1 MSILRVLGHVVAG
14 FVTVALLL
22 AARTITAYASG
33 EILVLRAPEEVIGGD
48 DVSVLITTSPREE
61 NIDRALVMEVPD
73 SWILKRAYSVESG
86 AEYAVG
92 VQRFAE
98 LQSRFSVKPGR
109 AVLALAD
116 TASDFDPDAV
126 GVAYFVVFSTRP
138 VPGQSASQQ
147 TTVKAA
153 LVERINP
160 DSPPEVD
167 KKTKKPK
174 ERNTEW
180 RMVYPPRIDWSLDQI
195 TARRVVQPI
204 QLVRVARSSR
214 ALLSER
220 GSHSIAELR
229 TSPEALQSFFGQP
242 FSIAFWMRTTRPGQP
257 ILTLASEAGEN
268 ASVGTSLFGT
278 AVVTTR
284 ERSAPGQSPRTKTI
298 LGFKSTIV
306 GDGAWHHLVLSRDS
320 LGVLRLFVDAQPAV
334 SGSAPAVLNA
344 ITHASLGDAR
354 GGNDFAVDEMRLSSI
369 AFRQPSEFER
379 TIATAARDTSQA
391 LAALFHFDEYVD
403 VARSSIPFRYAPA
416 GQKPQTVPMYW
427 LLDSNAQIAE
437 STSPVQFD
445 AVLLTADMISPT
457 QVMVS
462 WRAATEVGV
471 KQYVLERRVG
481 SYGAFEE
488 ILTVEAK
495 HGVRTPKRGASIIAR
510 SSYSASEELPRL
522 NGDIELYYRLASVGF
537 SEKDP
542 ITYSE
547 PIKLEYGTDR
557 DVFVEQNDPNPFN
570 PVTKIA
576 FRTTKP
582 TPVRLSIFDIIGREV
597 AVLFNG
603 KAEPGRHTYTLDATN
618 WPGGIY
624 FYKVRTSRTTVTRKM
639 VLAK

>member
-1 MSILRVLGHVVAG
+1 VAATFVVLAVVS
-14 FVTVALLL
+14 
-22 AARTITAYASG
+22 AYATG
-33 EILVLRAPEEVIGGD
+33 EILVVRAPEEVIGGD
-48 DVSVLITTSPREE
+48 DVSVLVTTSPREE
-61 NIDRALVMEVPD
+61 NIDRSLVMEVPD
-73 SWILKRAYSVESG
+73 SWTLKRAYSVESG
-86 AEYAVG
+86 AEFAVG

-98 LQSRFSVKPGR
+98 LQARFSVKPAR

-116 TASDFDPDAV
+116 TASDFDPDAA

-138 VPGQSASQQ
+138 VPGQAASQP

-160 DSPPEVD
+160 DSPPELD

-180 RMVYPPRIDWSLDQI
+180 RMVYPPRIDWSFDQI
-195 TARRVVQPI
+195 TTRRVVQPI

-214 ALLSER
+214 ALFAEH
-220 GSHSIAELR
+220 GKQAAAELR
-229 TSPEALQSFFGQP
+229 TAPEALQSFFAQP
-242 FSIAFWMRTTRPGQP
+242 FSIGFWARTTRPGQP
-257 ILTLASEAGEN
+257 ILTLSTEAGE
-268 ASVGTSLFGT
+268 SVSIGTSLFGT
-278 AVVTTR
+278 AGVTVR
-284 ERSAPGQSPRTKTI
+284 ERSAPGQTPHTRTL
-298 LGFKSTIV
+298 LGFKATIV
-306 GDGAWHHLVLSRDS
+306 GDGAWHHIVLSRDS
-320 LGVLRLFVDAQPAV
+320 LAVLRLFVDAQTPV
-334 SGSAPAVLNA
+334 SGAAPSALNSIA
-344 ITHASLGDAR
+344 HASLGDQR
-354 GGNDFAVDEMRLSSI
+354 GGNEFALDEMRFSAV
-369 AFRQPSEFER
+369 AFRQPSDFER

-391 LAALFHFDEYVD
+391 LAALFHFDEYAD
-403 VARSSIPFRYAPA
+403 IARSSIPFRYGAF

-427 LLDSNAQIAE
+427 QLDSNAQIAE

-457 QVMVS
+457 QVMIS

-481 SYGAFEE
+481 TYGAFEK

-495 HGVRTPKRGASIIAR
+495 HGVRTPKRGSSIIAR
-510 SSYSASEELPRL
+510 SSYSATEELPRL

-542 ITYSE
+542 VTYSE

-582 TPVRLSIFDIIGREV
+582 TNIRLSIFDIIGREV

-603 KAEPGRHTYTLDATN
+603 KADPGRHTYTLDATN

-624 FYKVRTSRTTVTRKM
+624 FYKVRTPRTTVTRKM